1 MNMFL
6 YLYTWMMT
14 HLPQKDEG
22 QDLTEYA
29 LLVALIAIVVVA
41 AVVIFGGAISSW
53 FASLGS
59 KIPLS

>member
-1 MNMFL
+1 MLL
-6 YLYTWMMT
+6 YLYTWLMT
-14 HLPQKDEG
+14 RLPQKEEG

-41 AVVIFGGAISSW
+41 AVIIFGNAISSW
-53 FASLGS
+53 FAGLSN

>member
-1 MNMFL
+1 ML
-6 YLYTWMMT
+6 IYLYTWIMT

-41 AVVIFGGAISSW
+41 AVVIFGQAISSW
-53 FASLGS
+53 FASLPG
-59 KIPLS
+59 KIKLS

>member
-1 MNMFL
+1 MLL
-6 YLYTWMMT
+6 YLYTWLMT
-14 HLPQKDEG
+14 RLPQKEEG

-41 AVVIFGGAISSW
+41 AVILFGNAVSSW
-53 FASLGS
+53 FASLPG

>member
-1 MNMFL
+1 MKMLLEL
-6 YLYTWMMT
+6 YAWLMT
-14 HLPQKDEG
+14 RLPQKEEG

-29 LLVALIAIVVVA
+29 LLIALIAIVVVA
-41 AVVIFGGAISSW
+41 AVAIFGGAVSSW

>member
-1 MNMFL
+1 MLL
-6 YLYTWMMT
+6 YLYTWLMT
-14 HLPQKDEG
+14 RLPQKEEG

-41 AVVIFGGAISSW
+41 AVIIFGNAISSW
-53 FASLGS
+53 FAGLSG

>member
-1 MNMFL
+1 MLL
-6 YLYTWMMT
+6 YLYTWLMT
-14 HLPQKDEG
+14 RLPQKEEG

-41 AVVIFGGAISSW
+41 AVIIFGNALSSW
-53 FASLGS
+53 FASLSS